1 MQFCL
6 CAAKEG
12 RDHEFEYRA
21 IAADGRIIW
30 LKDIVRVIK
39 DSQNRPQMLHG
50 IMLDITNEK
59 IKEREAE
66 ERHRELQRERAE
78 RQEFETAKEAL
89 RKSEERYRSL
99 VEATSQIVWDTK
111 ANGEFVSEQPGW
123 SAFTGQSLEEYLGW
137 GWLTAVHPDGR
148 AQTAQAWNH
157 ALTTQTMYQVEHRL
171 RRQDGMYRGM
181 SVRAVPVLETD
192 GTVREWIGIHSDITD
207 SKKIE
212 IALRDSEYRYAQ
224 ILNSVQ
230 DMVYSLA
237 PNSRLIYANQ
247 ATQNYYDKTIEEL
260 RFHYT
265 LHSDTD
271 AEVFASGQP
280 IEVSEESNVRAD
292 GEVRFFHTI
301 KSPIFDITGQVVEI
315 VGVSRDITDQKQE
328 QELRDQALAE
338 AQAARA
344 ELQGV
349 FARAPAAIW
358 ITHGSNHV
366 IQTANALFQ
375 QFTGGRRLYWA
386 TGARSVACP

>member
-1 MQFCL
+1 
-6 CAAKEG
+6 
-12 RDHEFEYRA
+12 
-21 IAADGRIIW
+21 
-30 LKDIVRVIK
+30 
-39 DSQNRPQMLHG
+39 
-50 IMLDITNEK
+50 
-59 IKEREAE
+59 
-66 ERHRELQRERAE
+66 
-78 RQEFETAKEAL
+78 
-89 RKSEERYRSL
+89 
-99 VEATSQIVWDTK
+99 
-111 ANGEFVSEQPGW
+111 
-123 SAFTGQSLEEYLGW
+123 
-137 GWLTAVHPDGR
+137 
-148 AQTAQAWNH
+148 
-157 ALTTQTMYQVEHRL
+157 MYQVEHRL
-171 RRQDGMYRGM
+171 RRQDGMYREM

-237 PNSRLIYANQ
+237 PSSRLIYANQ
-247 ATQNYYDKTIEEL
+247 ATQDYYDKTIEEL

-271 AEVFASGQP
+271 AEVSASGQP

-315 VGVSRDITDQKQE
+315 VGVSRDITDHKQE
-328 QELRDQALAE
+328 QELRDRALAE

-349 FARAPAAIW
+349 FAQAPAAIW
-358 ITHGSNHV
+358 TTRGSNHV

-375 QFTGGRRLYWA
+375 QFTGLGEDCIGQPVREALPVLNQQGFYELLDRVYESGEAYGGREERAVFDHNGDGRIEESFWNYVYQPLFDANHQVYGIMVHA
-386 TGARSVACP
+386 VNVTDQVRSRQEVERKAEELLQLTRALEASNRELDQFAYIASHDLKAPLRAIANLST